1 MLPSLRLIRG
11 RLRQTLRSACPKETA
26 VLQMH
31 RVGIIPFDTRDS
43 DVALLFVTSQTRGRW
58 ILPKGRI
65 KQGETHA
72 EACRREGFE
81 EAGVKGV
88 VLEDFPMTVVVTKQ
102 TATGKL
108 EVPVT
113 YYPLLV
119 TEQFDAWPERD
130 RRQRHWALIEDA
142 PRVAYREDLLP
153 LIKQFEDLR
162 PWITEAAKQHR
173 SERQEQLTPAP

>member
-1 MLPSLRLIRG
+1 
-11 RLRQTLRSACPKETA
+11 
-26 VLQMH
+26 MH

-58 ILPKGRI
+58 ILPKGKI
-65 KQGETHA
+65 KPEETHIQ
-72 EACRREGFE
+72 ACHREGFE

-102 TATGKL
+102 TEKGKR

-113 YYPLLV
+113 YYPFLV
-119 TEQFDAWPERD
+119 TEQVDDWPEKD

-153 LIKQFEDLR
+153 LIKQFDDLR
-162 PWITEAAKQHR
+162 TWITEAADR
-173 SERQEQLTPAP
+173 CRPERQEALTPAP